1 LSQIIEKNVQIWTHN
16 DDFCPFFILPYNNS
30 ILDAIKRF
38 PVGEVENNSRTFAKA
53 ILLMFK
59 NPKKTICCL
68 TETMAVFSNDV
79 LSIA

>member
-1 LSQIIEKNVQIWTHN
+1 LQQIVEKNIQIWTHN
-16 DDFCPFFILPYNNS
+16 DDFCPFFIVPYNNS
-30 ILDAIKRF
+30 IFDTIKRF

-59 NPKKTICCL
+59 NPKKIICCL
-68 TETMAVFSNDV
+68 TEKMAVFSSNT